1 MHVARASAAL
11 IRINW
16 RFDQLRPAWLIMI
29 ESGGPLGLVLPH
41 LELLEGFL
49 HLLAA
54 RALRAALGGGA
65 GDRVR
70 PRDAGQPVFRLLIA
84 RQDGLNEDP
93 GDAAGRD

>member
-1 MHVARASAAL
+1 
-11 IRINW
+11 
-16 RFDQLRPAWLIMI
+16 MI

-84 RQDGLNEDP
+84 RQDGINEDP
-93 GDAAGRD
+93 GDAAGRDGHEREQGNRLQVHGAAAVSGLVR